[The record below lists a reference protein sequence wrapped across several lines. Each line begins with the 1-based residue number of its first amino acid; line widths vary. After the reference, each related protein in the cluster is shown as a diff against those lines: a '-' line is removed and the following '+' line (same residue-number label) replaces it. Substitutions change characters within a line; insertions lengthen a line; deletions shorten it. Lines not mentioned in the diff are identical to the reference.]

1 MRDEGTEGDFR
12 FHIAVA
18 QSWIVP
24 RKRGLHETFSNK
36 HMENLQVPAEDRL
49 MGTVYRTRG
58 RHLRTIVDALTRRED
73 EFRVV
78 IVACLPTLLS
88 ARQMNLRLEFQMR
101 RCN

>member
-1 MRDEGTEGDFR
+1 M
-12 FHIAVA
+12 
-18 QSWIVP
+18 
-24 RKRGLHETFSNK
+24 
-36 HMENLQVPAEDRL
+36 PAEDRL

-88 ARQMNLRLEFQMR
+88 ARQMNLRLEF
-101 RCN
+101 

>member
-1 MRDEGTEGDFR
+1 MTLPGPS
-12 FHIAVA
+12 
-18 QSWIVP
+18 QSP
-24 RKRGLHETFSNK
+24 CCKRLPSPGLCRGKGLYEPFSNK

-88 ARQMNLRLEFQMR
+88 ARQMNLRLEF
-101 RCN
+101 